1 MVVRDDLVSL
11 RDFLKQGMQFSVVEE
26 MVGTKKAMLS
36 YEIYFLS
43 HCVNENSI
51 YLCLK

>member
-26 MVGTKKAMLS
+26 MVGLLT
-36 YEIYFLS
+36 YEIYCD
-43 HCVNENSI
+43 CVYKNSI
-51 YLCLK
+51 YSCLK